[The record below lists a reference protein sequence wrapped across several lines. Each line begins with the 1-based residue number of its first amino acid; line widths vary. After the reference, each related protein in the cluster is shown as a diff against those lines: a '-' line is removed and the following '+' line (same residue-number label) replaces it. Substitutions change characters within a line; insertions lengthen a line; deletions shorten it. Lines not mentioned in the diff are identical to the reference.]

1 MTDRT
6 HPDPIDDPDGYAA
19 YQAKHEDGE
28 GTRVKNAKAAAKA
41 ENADAKKATAELD
54 KRQAE
59 EAEAQMEAQR
69 QLAVELDRLAE
80 VQKQADSE
88 KRSG

>member
-6 HPDPIDDPDGYAA
+6 HPDPTEDPEGWAA

-28 GTRVKNAKAAAKA
+28 GTRAKNAKVAAKA
-41 ENADAKKATAELD
+41 ANAEAKKAMAEHE
-54 KRQAE
+54 KQQE
-59 EAEAQMEAQR
+59 ETLHAQREAQR
-69 QLAVELDRLAE
+69 QLAAGLDRLAE